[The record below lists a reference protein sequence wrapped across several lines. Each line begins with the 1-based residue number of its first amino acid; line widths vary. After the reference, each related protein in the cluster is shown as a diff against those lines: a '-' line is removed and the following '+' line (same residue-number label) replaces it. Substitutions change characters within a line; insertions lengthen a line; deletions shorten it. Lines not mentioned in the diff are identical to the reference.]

1 MCFQVNGWK
10 KVLGENKPK
19 RCPTMKNIPR
29 LIYKHLHVTKMAVTI
44 KTTEVFGDNER
55 HYAVQ
60 RLDLV

>member
-1 MCFQVNGWK
+1 MAEIRSWVNTSRWEDI
-10 KVLGENKPK
+10 LPI
-19 RCPTMKNIPR
+19 NIPR

-55 HYAVQ
+55 HDAVQ

>member
-1 MCFQVNGWK
+1 MAEISSWVK
-10 KVLGENKPK
+10 TSLRDVP
-19 RCPTMKNIPR
+19 PINIPR